1 VKIGRRVWENSAQK
15 IDSSAF
21 SWGIILWFLPTETD
35 RWRGNSRPEKTYL
48 KSNWAKETLLGEVQ
62 AFSDGKRSSAENIT
76 FMATK
81 GANPTPLPR
90 DN

>member
-1 VKIGRRVWENSAQK
+1 
-15 IDSSAF
+15 
-21 SWGIILWFLPTETD
+21 
-35 RWRGNSRPEKTYL
+35 L

-76 FMATK
+76 LTATK
-81 GANPTPLPR
+81 GANPTPISS